1 MVLELWRDVVMKAIL
16 ERFSPVALKVLS
28 DEKVQA
34 LLTQA
39 LNLQADM
46 RQNIE
51 AQVKLV
57 ARTLEL
63 VTRDELSSLRVVV
76 KNLESDVTRLRD
88 EIVRRQAAAA
98 QAAAAQAAS
107 APAPAPKVAA
117 APAPAPAP
125 KAAAAPKPA
134 WKAAAPKV
142 VAPKPVAPKPVAP
155 KAPRAPKVVA
165 PKAAPAKT
173 PRPRAKA

>member
-1 MVLELWRDVVMKAIL
+1 MVLELWRDVVMKAVL

-51 AQVKLV
+51 SQVKLV

-76 KNLESDVTRLRD
+76 KNLDAEVARLKD
-88 EIVRRQAAAA
+88 ELAKQQAAAA
-98 QAAAAQAAS
+98 EAQAAA
-107 APAPAPKVAA
+107 KAA
-117 APAPAPAP
+117 AKEAAKPQPVPKPQPAP
-125 KAAAAPKPA
+125 KATEP
-134 WKAAAPKV
+134 
-142 VAPKPVAPKPVAP
+142 
-155 KAPRAPKVVA
+155 
-165 PKAAPAKT
+165 APAT
-173 PRPRAKA
+173 PRAKAGRPRAARK

>member
-1 MVLELWRDVVMKAIL
+1 MRIYMMMDIWRDVVMKAVL
-16 ERFSPVALKVLS
+16 ERFSPIALKVLS
-28 DEKVQA
+28 DTRVQS

-76 KNLESDVTRLRD
+76 KNLEAEVVRLKKER
-88 EIVRRQAAAA
+88 EV
-98 QAAAAQAAS
+98 
-107 APAPAPKVAA
+107 
-117 APAPAPAP
+117 PAP
-125 KAAAAPKPA
+125 KAKPA
-134 WKAAAPKV
+134 KKKGASTVKAGK
-142 VAPKPVAPKPVAP
+142 KKT
-155 KAPRAPKVVA
+155 
-165 PKAAPAKT
+165 PAKKKT
-173 PRPRAKA
+173 AKKSIKKPAKKK

>member
-1 MVLELWRDVVMKAIL
+1 MVLELWRDVVMKAVL

-51 AQVKLV
+51 SQVKLV

-76 KNLESDVTRLRD
+76 KNLDAEVKTFFSHLDGVVPPLVVISPPPPKGPVGDDFIERIAAELRSNL
-88 EIVRRQAAAA
+88 R
-98 QAAAAQAAS
+98 
-107 APAPAPKVAA
+107 
-117 APAPAPAP
+117 
-125 KAAAAPKPA
+125 
-134 WKAAAPKV
+134 
-142 VAPKPVAPKPVAP
+142 
-155 KAPRAPKVVA
+155 
-165 PKAAPAKT
+165 
-173 PRPRAKA
+173 

>member
-1 MVLELWRDVVMKAIL
+1 MVLELWRDVVMKAVL

-34 LLTQA
+34 MLTQA

-63 VTRDELSSLRVVV
+63 VTRDELTSLRGVV
-76 KNLESDVTRLRD
+76 KNLEA
-88 EIVRRQAAAA
+88 EIARMKGELGKQQAVALAPVPVPVPAAVPV
-98 QAAAAQAAS
+98 AAV
-107 APAPAPKVAA
+107 PAPVTVPAA
-117 APAPAPAP
+117 VLKPRPA
-125 KAAAAPKPA
+125 KPKPA
-134 WKAAAPKV
+134 AVAKKSTAAR
-142 VAPKPVAPKPVAP
+142 KPVA
-155 KAPRAPKVVA
+155 
-165 PKAAPAKT
+165 AKSAQSS
-173 PRPRAKA
+173 RPRSLPRTRK

>member
-1 MVLELWRDVVMKAIL
+1 MVLELWRDVVMKAVL
-16 ERFSPVALKVLS
+16 ERFSPVALKILS

-76 KNLESDVTRLRD
+76 KNLDAEVARLK
-88 EIVRRQAAAA
+88 EELAKRQAEA
-98 QAAAAQAAS
+98 QAAR
-107 APAPAPKVAA
+107 
-117 APAPAPAP
+117 PAPAP
-125 KAAAAPKPA
+125 KAAAADP
-134 WKAAAPKV
+134 
-142 VAPKPVAPKPVAP
+142 
-155 KAPRAPKVVA
+155 
-165 PKAAPAKT
+165 APARPRT
-173 PRPRAKA
+173 SRPRAKVAKK

>member
-1 MVLELWRDVVMKAIL
+1 MVLELWRDVVMKAVL

-34 LLTQA
+34 MLTQA

-63 VTRDELSSLRVVV
+63 VTRDELTSLRGVV
-76 KNLESDVTRLRD
+76 KNLEA
-88 EIVRRQAAAA
+88 EIARMKGELGKQQAVAL
-98 QAAAAQAAS
+98 
-107 APAPAPKVAA
+107 APVPVSVPVAVPVPVAA
-117 APAPAPAP
+117 PVTVPAAVLKPRPA
-125 KAAAAPKPA
+125 KPKPA
-134 WKAAAPKV
+134 AVAKKSTAAR
-142 VAPKPVAPKPVAP
+142 KPVA
-155 KAPRAPKVVA
+155 
-165 PKAAPAKT
+165 AKSAQSS
-173 PRPRAKA
+173 RPRSLPRTRK